1 MKDPAVRLLTPIL
14 KSVSRSF
21 YLSLRILPGPIRGP
35 VSLAYVLARAAD
47 TIADTEIVPRER
59 RLEFLKEFQNE
70 LYGEDPFLQP
80 FREMREALTDH
91 QDLPAERTLLQH
103 LPEAVEAYAQTA
115 DDERA
120 RLRFVLTGL
129 VAGMIEDLE
138 QFPGNSPREMRAF
151 ESLEQ
156 LDNYCYRAAGIV
168 GEFWTDMCC
177 AHLPGLGHWDVEQMK
192 AEGVRF
198 GKALQ
203 LVNVLRDAPRDLR
216 NGRCYFPKVL
226 LHVVGLS
233 PRDLLEPGNHERF
246 RPVMNH
252 LIQMA
257 IDHFDAARDYVLAM
271 PRREVRLRLA
281 CIWPLWIGLKTLSRL
296 AQSGKVLDPAATV
309 KVSRPEVYRLIR
321 QSLAA
326 VWSNA
331 LVKGY
336 TITFRQEVEGGR
348 PGH

>member
-1 MKDPAVRLLTPIL
+1 MKDTASELLTDIL

-21 YLSLRILPGPIRGP
+21 YLSLRILPRPIRKP

-59 RLEFLKEFQNE
+59 RIEFLKAFQRE

-80 FREMREALTDH
+80 FREMRDSLTDH
-91 QDLPAERTLLQH
+91 QDLPAERALLQH
-103 LPEAVEAYAQTA
+103 LPDAVEAYGRTA
-115 DDERA
+115 DEDRS
-120 RLRFVLTGL
+120 RLQFVLAGL
-129 VAGMIEDLE
+129 VSGMIEDLE
-138 QFPGNSPREMRAF
+138 HFPGNSPQEVRAF
-151 ESLEQ
+151 ESIEE
-156 LDNYCYRAAGIV
+156 LDDYIYRAAGIV
-168 GEFWTDMCC
+168 GEFWTDICC
-177 AHLPGLGHWDVEQMK
+177 AHLPRLAHWNVEQMK

-226 LHVVGLS
+226 LHVVDLS
-233 PRDLLEPGNHERF
+233 PRDLLEPSNHERF
-246 RPVMNH
+246 WPVTHH

-257 IDHFDAARDYVLAM
+257 IDHFDAARDYVLAI

-281 CIWPLWIGLKTLSRL
+281 CLWPLWIGLKTLSRL
-296 AQSGKVLDPAATV
+296 TQSEQILDPAATV
-309 KVSRPEVYRLIR
+309 KVPRPEVYRLIR
-321 QSLAA
+321 QSLAS

-336 TITFRQEVEGGR
+336 TITFRLEVEGGH